1 MKKIVN
7 VLIFKFLTLF
17 FFLSPAWGQ
26 ADWRSQVLTLPAS
39 HVVLLGEQH
48 DASEHQTL
56 AKLNL
61 ALLVSSQRLAA
72 LALEMVDEGF
82 STRDISP
89 QADEAMVRHALK
101 WNDSGWP
108 WQRYGSIVM
117 LAVSAGI
124 PVVGANLPRS
134 EMSEVMKDARWDS
147 TVPEAVLKE
156 TRESMISS
164 HCGLLPEAQVPG
176 MARIQIARN
185 ERMAQTVNRLI
196 QRDKTVVLLAGA
208 EHVKKDRGVPLMMS
222 ADALTQVLVVWMHAG
237 PIGSDGSSVADIVWQ
252 TPPVPFKDYC
262 ADLKRSLK

>member
-1 MKKIVN
+1 MKNKVN
-7 VLIFKFLTLF
+7 VLIFKFLTLL

-26 ADWRSQVLTLPAS
+26 TDWRSQVLTLPAS
-39 HVVLLGEQH
+39 QVVLLGEQH
-48 DASEHQTL
+48 DASEHQAL
-56 AKLNL
+56 AELNL
-61 ALLVSSQRLAA
+61 NLLLRTHRLSA
-72 LALEMVDEGF
+72 LALEMVDEGL
-82 STRDISP
+82 STRNIST

-108 WQRYGSIVM
+108 WRRYGSIVM
-117 LAVSAGI
+117 LAVRAGV

-134 EMSEVMKDARWDS
+134 EMSEVMKDSRWDS
-147 TVPEAVLKE
+147 KVPEAVLKE
-156 TRESMISS
+156 TRESMITS
-164 HCGLLPEAQVPG
+164 HCGILPEVQAPG

-196 QRDKTVVLLAGA
+196 QKDKTVVLIAGA

-222 ADALTQVLVVWMHAG
+222 ADALTQVQVIWMHAG
-237 PIGSDGSSVADIVWQ
+237 PLVSEDSSVADIIWQ